1 MDIALIP
8 PVPDY
13 LTDEGRH
20 EDLGIVEVEE
30 IPGQFEDQH
39 CNNIAE
45 EVTPGPSSNKRQ
57 KLLCTAAKWKIDLQY
72 I

>member
-30 IPGQFEDQH
+30 IPGQFEVQH

-45 EVTPGPSSNKRQ
+45 EVTP
-57 KLLCTAAKWKIDLQY
+57 
-72 I
+72 